1 MARVT
6 RNEKLKILRD
16 EAKKL
21 GYTFKQCGSTF
32 NGVEMWAMYS
42 RTTGW
47 CNSVKAGLDAWYDA
61 YNYGVIKEN
70 TGNVGMGYGINFLA
84 GY

>member
-1 MARVT
+1 
-6 RNEKLKILRD
+6 
-16 EAKKL
+16 
-21 GYTFKQCGSTF
+21 
-32 NGVEMWAMYS
+32 MWAMYS
-42 RTTGW
+42 RNTGW

-61 YNYGVIKEN
+61 YSYDVIKEN

>member
-1 MARVT
+1 MT
-6 RNEKLKILRD
+6 QNEKLKILRA

-21 GYTFKQCGSTF
+21 GYTFKPCSSTF

-42 RTTGW
+42 RTTGL

-61 YNYGVIKEN
+61 HRYGVIKEN
-70 TGNVGMGYGINFLA
+70 TGDTGMGYGIDFL
-84 GY
+84 GSTYL

>member
-1 MARVT
+1 MT
-6 RNEKLKILRD
+6 RNEKLKILRA

-42 RTTGW
+42 RDTGL
-47 CNSVKAGLDAWYDA
+47 CNSVKAGFNAWYDA
-61 YNYGVIKEN
+61 SNYGVIKEN
-70 TGNVGMGYGINFLA
+70 TGGTGMGYGINFL
-84 GY
+84 GGWVLV